1 MTWAFFGTD
10 EFSITVLETLKK
22 EGLLPDLIVTVPDR
36 PKGRK
41 LIIAP
46 PLAKVW
52 AQENNLDFVQPESLK
67 NLQESEA
74 QKITGQAFD
83 FFLVASYGKIIP
95 QTILDLPTKGTLNIH
110 PSLLPQYRGSTPI
123 ESAILNSELQTGVTI
138 MLVDAQMDHGPILGQ
153 ETIDLSGEET
163 SSVLANDLAQKG
175 AILLAKILPA
185 WLEEKITPVEQNHE
199 LATFTKKIAK
209 EDGQINLED
218 SAILN
223 YRRYRAFQ
231 PWPGV
236 YATITHREKPIRINI
251 KKAHLAGELFIIERV
266 TPEGKKEMSWEEFQR
281 GIKNSSK

>member
-10 EFSITVLETLKK
+10 EFSIAVLDTLN
-22 EGLLPDLIVTVPDR
+22 EQDLLPSLIVTVPDR

-41 LIIAP
+41 LIITP
-46 PLAKVW
+46 PLTKVW
-52 AQENNLDFVQPESLK
+52 AQENNIDFVQPESLK
-67 NLQESEA
+67 NLKAEEA
-74 QKITGQAFD
+74 QKIKNQAFD

-123 ESAILNSELQTGVTI
+123 ESAILNSDSQTGVTV
-138 MLVDAQMDHGPILGQ
+138 MLVDAEMDHGPIIAQ
-153 ETIDLSGEET
+153 EETSLSGEET
-163 SSVLANDLAQKG
+163 SPTLANNLAQKG
-175 AILLAKILPA
+175 ALLLAKILPA
-185 WLEEKITPVEQNHE
+185 WLEEKAIPIEQNHR

-251 KKAHLAGELFIIERV
+251 KKARLAGELFIIERV

-281 GIKNSSK
+281 GIK